1 MIDAMMRP
9 RGCLGD
15 RCQNRGR
22 FVVRHFRLLLSV
34 VVVMLLGIMASWGP
48 LSAVAQ
54 EASPAASPVALSP
67 LLQQWV
73 DGVEAGDGDA
83 IAALYTEDAV
93 HEDVPADMVVE
104 GPEEIGALVSG
115 TVEQFDDVRYE
126 VLAAHESGD
135 LGILEYRF
143 SATDLE
149 SGQPISIRGVYIFEL
164 AGDRIRRSADYYDVA
179 SILAQLGILDMGEEM
194 AEATPAP

>member
-1 MIDAMMRP
+1 
-9 RGCLGD
+9 
-15 RCQNRGR
+15 
-22 FVVRHFRLLLSV
+22 
-34 VVVMLLGIMASWGP
+34 VVMLLGIMASWGP

-83 IAALYTEDAV
+83 IAALYTEDAI
-93 HEDVPADMVVE
+93 HEDVPAGMVVE

-149 SGQPISIRGVYIFEL
+149 SGQPISIRGVHIFEL

>member
-1 MIDAMMRP
+1 
-9 RGCLGD
+9 
-15 RCQNRGR
+15 
-22 FVVRHFRLLLSV
+22 VVRHFRLLLSV

-93 HEDVPADMVVE
+93 HEDVPAGMVVE
-104 GPEEIGALVSG
+104 GPEEIGDLVSG

>member
-1 MIDAMMRP
+1 MRP
-9 RGCLGD
+9 RGCQGG

-34 VVVMLLGIMASWGP
+34 VVGMLLGIMASWGP
-48 LSAVAQ
+48 LGTVAQ

-93 HEDVPADMVVE
+93 HEDVPAGMVVQ

-115 TVEQFDDVRYE
+115 TVEQFEDVRYE

-149 SGQPISIRGVYIFEL
+149 SGQPISIRGAYIFEL
-164 AGDRIRRSADYYDVA
+164 TGDRIRRSADYYDVA
-179 SILAQLGILDMGEEM
+179 SILVQLGILDMGEEM

>member
-1 MIDAMMRP
+1 MRH
-9 RGCLGD
+9 
-15 RCQNRGR
+15 
-22 FVVRHFRLLLSV
+22 VRLLLSI

-48 LSAVAQ
+48 LGAVAQ

-93 HEDVPADMVVE
+93 HEDVPAGMVVE

-149 SGQPISIRGVYIFEL
+149 SGQPISLRGAYIFEL
-164 AGDRIRRSADYYDVA
+164 EGDRIRRSADYYDVA
-179 SILAQLGILDMGEEM
+179 SILAQLGMLDLGEEM